1 MGAYATAELHLVNGA
16 LLTGTWALA
25 LLVVGADRPAGPRR
39 VPASGRRDHRRGL
52 TRSQ

>member
-25 LLVVGADRPAGPRR
+25 LLVVGALTALPVRAGCRRPIGA
-39 VPASGRRDHRRGL
+39 D
-52 TRSQ
+52 